1 MKPNASIFVVLALF
15 IAACQPRESS
25 RASDDVV
32 GTDNLAAEIARGEYL
47 VTAIGCNDCHTPKIF
62 GPQEMSLDYDLLLS
76 GHPAS
81 EDLASYDTLTTGSWV
96 LMSPSLTAY
105 VGPWGTS
112 FASNLTPDGTGIG
125 TWTEAQFA
133 KAIREGKAKGLD
145 GARPL
150 LPPMPWQ
157 NLVNLS
163 DEDVHDIF
171 TYLKSLKPVRNI
183 VPNPLPSMA
192 VK

>member
-15 IAACQPRESS
+15 ITACQPKESS
-25 RASDDVV
+25 RASDAAV
-32 GTDNLAAEIARGEYL
+32 GTDNLAVEIARGEYL

-62 GPQEMSLDYDLLLS
+62 GPQGMSLDYDRLLS

-96 LMSPSLTAY
+96 LMSSSLTAY

-133 KAIREGKAKGLD
+133 KAIREALLIIRRVDQIFAADDFAFTVGIFADAGGGIGRGPAAAKKVAAL
-145 GARPL
+145 
-150 LPPMPWQ
+150 
-157 NLVNLS
+157 
-163 DEDVHDIF
+163 
-171 TYLKSLKPVRNI
+171 
-183 VPNPLPSMA
+183 
-192 VK
+192 